1 MELALIGAP
10 NTGKTTVFNALCKRH
25 EKTGNFAGI
34 TVAPAYGK
42 LCTDPSVTLVD
53 LPGIYALATLSLEER
68 VTRNYLQ
75 TQKPDGIV
83 TVLDATHPEKSL
95 ALLLQL
101 TPLGFPILAVFT
113 MTDLL
118 SQKGVQ
124 FSDAA
129 FARVSGVPCLR
140 ADSLS
145 PQTFLAAVRHAR
157 AAPQNYILPN
167 IDTQPCLRTC
177 FAGLST
183 PMLSPAL
190 TALDRFLADESLP
203 QKFAHRFA
211 NFEKETLRK
220 ALTAARFAAVEHLQ
234 TAAWQNTEATK
245 TGFSRADR
253 LLLHKFFGLPL
264 FFLLLSAVYFG
275 CIVLPPKLLSLI
287 PAAFSPLLRLQD
299 AIAAS
304 ALSPFWK
311 AFFLQGIGAP
321 IQMIESFLVQLTL
334 LFFCLAFLEEC
345 GYLARVAFLLDRPF
359 SKIGLSG
366 KALVC
371 YLLGCGCSVCG
382 ILACRSAEDGN
393 RRKLLCATVPLLP
406 CSAKLPVLALFYEVY
421 GPPALCA
428 IPLCLIAAFGS
439 AAFLSR
445 FPRFQTDGLPFFLE
459 LPDYHFPRLRVLLRS
474 VGGRLADFCKKALT
488 VLLPAS
494 VLLFLLTHIGI
505 QNARLCYTEPGNASL
520 LFFAASSLRAWFA
533 PLGFGNPQTICATL
547 FGTFAKEGIVTVL
560 LAFAAAGGQS
570 VSQALCAWLPTLS
583 CGMSFLLFQL
593 FCPPCFAAISA
604 MAKECADRATF
615 RFLLFY
621 QNLLACSV
629 SCFCYAICGRHFS
642 LSTLSMG
649 FLLAGLWLLLCQ
661 NERQRPHLCTA
672 TCKLC
677 NPFPQKDG
685 TVDHP

>member
-1 MELALIGAP
+1 MELALIGVP
-10 NTGKTTVFNALCKRH
+10 NTGKTTVFNTLCKRH
-25 EKTGNFAGI
+25 EQTGNFAGI

-42 LCTDPSVTLVD
+42 LWTDSSVTLVD

-75 TQKPDGIV
+75 TKKPDGII

-118 SQKGVQ
+118 ARKNLQ
-124 FSDAA
+124 FSDTA
-129 FARVSGVPCLR
+129 FTRASGILCLR

-145 PQTFLAAVRHAR
+145 PQTFLAAIHQAMD
-157 AAPQNYILPN
+157 APTNYILPK
-167 IDTQPCLRTC
+167 IDAQACLRTC
-177 FAGLST
+177 FTGFSAKTL
-183 PMLSPAL
+183 PPAL
-190 TALDRFLADESLP
+190 TALERFLADEPVP
-203 QKFAHRFA
+203 QMFLHRFA
-211 NFEKETLRK
+211 RFEKETLHNEL
-220 ALTAARFAAVEHLQ
+220 AAARFAAVEHLQ
-234 TAAWQNTEATK
+234 TAAWRSQAK
-245 TGFSRADR
+245 GRSAFSRADR
-253 LLLHKFFGLPL
+253 FLLHKFFGLP
-264 FFLLLSAVYFG
+264 FFFVLLSAIYFA
-275 CIVLPPKLLSLI
+275 CIVFPQKILSLI
-287 PAAFSPLLRLQD
+287 PAEYSPLFRLQS
-299 AIAAS
+299 AITAS
-304 ALSPFWK
+304 ALPPFWK

-321 IQMIESFLVQLTL
+321 VQMIADFLIQLTL

-382 ILACRSAEDGN
+382 ILACRSAEEGN
-393 RRKLLCATVPLLP
+393 RRKILCATVPLLP
-406 CSAKLPVLALFYEVY
+406 CSAKLPLLALFYKIY
-421 GPPALCA
+421 GLPVLCA

-459 LPDYHFPRLRVLLRS
+459 LPDYHFPRLQVLLRNVS
-474 VGGRLADFCKKALT
+474 GRLADFCKKALT

-494 VLLFLLTHIGI
+494 VFLFLLAHISI
-505 QNARLCYTEPGNASL
+505 QNTGLRYTEACDASI
-520 LFFAASSLRAWFA
+520 LFFVANYLRTWFA

-547 FGTFAKEGIVTVL
+547 SGVFAKEGIVTGL
-560 LAFAAAGGQS
+560 LAFAAASGQS
-570 VSQALCAWLPTLS
+570 VFQALVTWLPTLS
-583 CGMSFLLFQL
+583 CGMAFLLFQL
-593 FCPPCFAAISA
+593 FSPPCFAAVSV

-629 SCFCYAICGRHFS
+629 SYFCYTVCGRHFS
-642 LSTLSMG
+642 LSALSMG
-649 FLLAGLWLLLCQ
+649 LFLAGLWLMLCK
-661 NERQRPHLCTA
+661 NSRQQPHACTA
-672 TCKLC
+672 ACNLCK
-677 NPFPQKDG
+677 PFSQK
-685 TVDHP
+685 TKP